1 MNDSFLSLEE
11 NKRNAIINAG
21 FKVFSHNSYKKS
33 PMNEIAIEAGIS
45 KSLLFYYFKNKKELY
60 LFLVKYSASI
70 TADEFRK
77 NKCYEQGNFFDVFY
91 SVLKV
96 KAELIRK
103 YPDIALFEIRAYYQK
118 ELLVKNE
125 VMEIIDEYS
134 LFEYQMQFI
143 KLDPDD
149 FISGLDLKMMYRNIY
164 LAAEG
169 YLYEKICMDALD
181 ADEIEKEL
189 GEMIDFWRSVYMRK
203 GN

>member
-1 MNDSFLSLEE
+1 
-11 NKRNAIINAG
+11 
-21 FKVFSHNSYKKS
+21 
-33 PMNEIAIEAGIS
+33 
-45 KSLLFYYFKNKKELY
+45 
-60 LFLVKYSASI
+60 
-70 TADEFRK
+70 
-77 NKCYEQGNFFDVFY
+77 
-91 SVLKV
+91 
-96 KAELIRK
+96 
-103 YPDIALFEIRAYYQK
+103 
-118 ELLVKNE
+118 
-125 VMEIIDEYS
+125 MEIIDEYS

>member
-33 PMNEIAIEAGIS
+33 PMNEIATEAGIS

-70 TADEFRK
+70 TADEFKK

-96 KAELIRK
+96 KTELIRK

-134 LFEYQMQFI
+134 LFEHQMQFI

-169 YLYEKICMDALD
+169 YLYEKICMGALD

-203 GN
+203 EN